1 MRKKVK
7 KIGVIVLII
16 LMGIILMSNKNI
28 ISFFKL
34 FTEQNNI
41 FTIVYDNISEEEL
54 IETLV
59 LRDEQVLGNENLGS
73 IEKIKMDGDRVSKND
88 NMFRYYSGNEIKIL
102 EEIKEIDKKI
112 DKELIEQKINLNSPE
127 TKIYD
132 LKMEELSLS
141 LENISNIA
149 KIQKIIQEVEKENT
163 NKVNIYGKI
172 NTGNAT
178 IQKLIQ
184 EKETKQK
191 FLTEKTEIIKAPITG
206 VTSYRIDGY
215 ENALP
220 INDFVYLNKNT
231 FNTVKFKT
239 GNIIPES
246 TSNGKIVNNFFTYLT
261 CISKNKEA
269 NNLEIGKTK
278 YLKIGDEKLKGEV
291 VYLKN
296 ENNER
301 LIVFK
306 LNKGVQ
312 ELLKMRKINM
322 KIVWWEEEGLKVP
335 REAIKKENN
344 LNYIIKQK
352 SGYEIKTLVKVLK
365 ENSDYCLVEN
375 YTTEELQLL
384 GIDSSKEN
392 FSNNLNIR
400 EFDEILLKKD

>member
-73 IEKIKMDGDRVSKND
+73 IEKIKMDGDRVSKSD